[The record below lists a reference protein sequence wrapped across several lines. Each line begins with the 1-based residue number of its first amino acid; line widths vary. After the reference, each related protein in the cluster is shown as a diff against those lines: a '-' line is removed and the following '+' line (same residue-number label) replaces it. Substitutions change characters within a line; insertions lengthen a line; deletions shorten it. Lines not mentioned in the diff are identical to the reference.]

1 MQATVVGCRARLDCW
16 GPRIRAAEQVSRL
29 PLDPIFVERAR
40 THRAYLI
47 STALEQA
54 KAFFRRP
61 KTTTVVRPSP
71 TADPTGTSPKGASP
85 TAKPSSATTKATT
98 TAAPRRKKTRAQH
111 RKAAR
116 NWDKKELA
124 TVGVPGPEL
133 RIEEHTIPVPGL
145 PDVRVR
151 LYHPPTADGDQ
162 PVPAVLSFFGGAFR
176 IGGIDYPTTDAG
188 FRRRAADAGV
198 VIAAVDYALAPE
210 HRYPTQ
216 LEQAHAALEWL
227 FAEAAT
233 LGVDADRI
241 GVAGVSAGG
250 SIAAALTI
258 VNRERGRLPIRLQLL
273 EVPVTDLTGGHID
286 LRPVREMGIPRIFA
300 IRELRSVAKT
310 YLLDRR
316 RAKEPHASPL
326 LARSHAD
333 LPRAVILTAEYDP
346 LRGDGA
352 AYLAALRADGVDAS
366 GTMYLGATHDTPIF
380 GGVLPAAR
388 RWHDDVVTAL
398 RSLHD
403 VG

>member
-1 MQATVVGCRARLDCW
+1 M
-16 GPRIRAAEQVSRL
+16 
-29 PLDPIFVERAR
+29 PLDPIFAERAR

-54 KAFFRRP
+54 KAFFLRPRTKTVPRP
-61 KTTTVVRPSP
+61 KPS
-71 TADPTGTSPKGASP
+71 GGS
-85 TAKPSSATTKATT
+85 ATT
-98 TAAPRRKKTRAQH
+98 TASKTTAKPTAKATTGAPRRKKTRAQH
-111 RKAAR
+111 RKAAL
-116 NWDKKELA
+116 NWDKKELT
-124 TVGVPGPEL
+124 TVGVAGPEL
-133 RIEEHTIPVPGL
+133 RIEEHTVPVDQF

-151 LYHPPTADGDQ
+151 LYYPPSDTSDA
-162 PVPAVLSFFGGAFR
+162 PVPAVLSFFGGAYR

-233 LGVDADRI
+233 LGVDRGRI
-241 GVAGVSAGG
+241 AVAGVSAGG

-258 VNRERGRLPIRLQLL
+258 VNRERNGLPISLQLL

-316 RAKEPHASPL
+316 QAKEAHASPL
-326 LARSHAD
+326 LARSHAG

-366 GTMYLGATHDTPIF
+366 GVMYLGATHDTPIF
-380 GGVLPAAR
+380 GGVLPASR

-398 RSLHD
+398 RSLHEEIPPAH
-403 VG
+403 

>member
-1 MQATVVGCRARLDCW
+1 M
-16 GPRIRAAEQVSRL
+16 

-47 STALEQA
+47 SSALEQA
-54 KAFFRRP
+54 KAFFLRP
-61 KTTTVVRPSP
+61 KTTTVKRPQP
-71 TADPTGTSPKGASP
+71 TPGTTPEPGRPKA
-85 TAKPSSATTKATT
+85 TAKATATASAT
-98 TAAPRRKKTRAQH
+98 TAAPRRKKTRKQH
-111 RKAAR
+111 RKAAL

-124 TVGVPGPEL
+124 TVGVPGPAL
-133 RIEEHTIPVPGL
+133 RIEEHTVPVTGF

-151 LYHPPTADGDQ
+151 LYYPPGSDAGT
-162 PVPAVLSFFGGAFR
+162 PVPAVLSCFGGAFR

-227 FAEAAT
+227 FTEAT
-233 LGVDADRI
+233 TIGVDAERI
-241 GVAGVSAGG
+241 AVAGVSAGG
-250 SIAAALTI
+250 SIAAALTL
-258 VNRERGRLPIRLQLL
+258 VNRERGRRPIRLQLL

-286 LRPVREMGIPRIFA
+286 LRPVREMGIPRFFA
-300 IRELRSVAKT
+300 IKELRSVAKT

-316 RAKEPHASPL
+316 QAKEPHASPL

-333 LPRAVILTAEYDP
+333 LPRAIILTAEYDP

-366 GTMYLGATHDTPIF
+366 GVLYLGATHDTPIF

-398 RSLHD
+398 RSLHEEHPPASAE
-403 VG
+403 

>member
-1 MQATVVGCRARLDCW
+1 M
-16 GPRIRAAEQVSRL
+16 SRL
-29 PLDPIFVERAR
+29 PLDPIFAERAR

-54 KAFFRRP
+54 KAFFLRPRTKTVPRP
-61 KTTTVVRPSP
+61 KPS
-71 TADPTGTSPKGASP
+71 GGS
-85 TAKPSSATTKATT
+85 ATT
-98 TAAPRRKKTRAQH
+98 TASKTTAKPTAKATTGAPRRKKTRAQH
-111 RKAAR
+111 RKAAL
-116 NWDKKELA
+116 NWDKKELT
-124 TVGVPGPEL
+124 TVGVAGPEL
-133 RIEEHTIPVPGL
+133 RIEEHTVPVDQF

-151 LYHPPTADGDQ
+151 LYYPPSDTSDA
-162 PVPAVLSFFGGAFR
+162 PVPAVLSFFGGAYR

-233 LGVDADRI
+233 LGVDRGRI
-241 GVAGVSAGG
+241 AVAGVSAGG

-258 VNRERGRLPIRLQLL
+258 VNRERNGLPISLQLL

-316 RAKEPHASPL
+316 QAKEAHASPL
-326 LARSHAD
+326 LARSHAG

-366 GTMYLGATHDTPIF
+366 GVMYLGATHDTPIF
-380 GGVLPAAR
+380 GGVLPASR

-398 RSLHD
+398 RSLHEEIPPAH
-403 VG
+403 

>member
-1 MQATVVGCRARLDCW
+1 M
-16 GPRIRAAEQVSRL
+16 

-54 KAFFRRP
+54 KAFFLRP
-61 KTTTVVRPSP
+61 RTKTVPRPEPSTTT
-71 TADPTGTSPKGASP
+71 TKAKP
-85 TAKPSSATTKATT
+85 TAKQTAKATT
-98 TAAPRRKKTRAQH
+98 GAPRRKKTRAQH
-111 RKAAR
+111 RKAAL
-116 NWDKKELA
+116 NWDKKELT
-124 TVGVPGPEL
+124 TVGVAGPEL
-133 RIEEHTIPVPGL
+133 RIEEHTVPVDQF

-151 LYHPPTADGDQ
+151 LYYPPSATADL
-162 PVPAVLSFFGGAFR
+162 PVPAVLSFFGGAYR

-227 FAEAAT
+227 FAEAGA
-233 LGVDADRI
+233 LGVDRGRI
-241 GVAGVSAGG
+241 AVAGVSAGG

-258 VNRERGRLPIRLQLL
+258 VNRERNGLPIRLQLL

-300 IRELRSVAKT
+300 IKELRSVAKT

-316 RAKEPHASPL
+316 QAKEAHASPL
-326 LARSHAD
+326 LARSHAG

-366 GTMYLGATHDTPIF
+366 GVMYLGATHDTPIF
-380 GGVLPAAR
+380 GGVLPASR

-398 RSLHD
+398 RSLHEEIPTTH
-403 VG
+403 

>member
-1 MQATVVGCRARLDCW
+1 M
-16 GPRIRAAEQVSRL
+16 

-47 STALEQA
+47 SSALEQA
-54 KAFFRRP
+54 KAFFLRP
-61 KTTTVVRPSP
+61 KTTTVKRPQP
-71 TADPTGTSPKGASP
+71 TPGTTPEPGRPKQP
-85 TAKPSSATTKATT
+85 PKTTAATT
-98 TAAPRRKKTRAQH
+98 TAAPRKKKTRKQH
-111 RKAAR
+111 RKAAL

-124 TVGVPGPEL
+124 TVGVPGPAL
-133 RIEEHTIPVPGL
+133 RIEEHTVPVAGF

-151 LYHPPTADGDQ
+151 LYYPAGSDAGA
-162 PVPAVLSFFGGAFR
+162 PVPAVLSCFGGAFR

-227 FAEAAT
+227 FTEAT
-233 LGVDADRI
+233 TIGVDAERI
-241 GVAGVSAGG
+241 AVAGVSAGG
-250 SIAAALTI
+250 SIAAALTLL
-258 VNRERGRLPIRLQLL
+258 NRERGRRSIRLQLL

-286 LRPVREMGIPRIFA
+286 LRPVREMGIPRFFA
-300 IRELRSVAKT
+300 IKELRSVAKT

-316 RAKEPHASPL
+316 QAKEPHASPL

-366 GTMYLGATHDTPIF
+366 GVLYLGATHDTPIF

-403 VG
+403 DPPVASGE